1 MGKNTDFCIFWVVFE
16 EERTFF
22 WPQFFF
28 SFFPKN
34 IGQNTSYML
43 DLDFW
48 GNMTLHLAF
57 NAHVYSKIGWITKI
71 QNICDRNGLMGNFDD
86 F

>member
-1 MGKNTDFCIFWVVFE
+1 
-16 EERTFF
+16 
-22 WPQFFF
+22 
-28 SFFPKN
+28 
-34 IGQNTSYML
+34 ML

-48 GNMTLHLAF
+48 GNITLHLAF